1 MSHIL
6 TLSDRTVIQ
15 TLLKVGYSQ
24 KQIAE
29 EVGVAPSTI
38 NYELKRCPK
47 GYYDADQAQ
56 EDCEKKLTHRGRKTL
71 LTENLREFV
80 RGIILEQ
87 RWSFEVIAH
96 ILQMPFKTLYNWLDK
111 GWLDIKREV
120 LPDHGVRYRKSH
132 DGRGQYTG
140 GAKFINQR
148 PDEANLRQE
157 IGHFEVDTILS
168 GKTRGEVLAT
178 FTDRKSRLM
187 IIRRLP
193 GRDSKAMT
201 KAILELNE
209 ELRGLI
215 KSITSDHGK
224 KFAGFKEIEAYGI
237 AHYFA
242 HPYAPHERGT
252 NERLNR
258 ELRLYI
264 PKNQPIESVTDEEL
278 TMISK
283 YLNWRPRKCLGWKTP
298 LQVFFGD
305 LSEKFD

>member
-132 DGRGQYTG
+132 DGRGQYTR
-140 GAKFINQR
+140 GAKFIDQR

-168 GKTRGEVLAT
+168 GKTRGEVLT
-178 FTDRKSRLM
+178 T
-187 IIRRLP
+187 
-193 GRDSKAMT
+193 T
-201 KAILELNE
+201 KAILKLNE

-224 KFAGFKEIEAYGI
+224 EFAGFNFLEAYGI

-305 LSEKFD
+305 LSKKFD

>member
-1 MSHIL
+1 
-6 TLSDRTVIQ
+6 
-15 TLLKVGYSQ
+15 
-24 KQIAE
+24 
-29 EVGVAPSTI
+29 
-38 NYELKRCPK
+38 
-47 GYYDADQAQ
+47 
-56 EDCEKKLTHRGRKTL
+56 
-71 LTENLREFV
+71 
-80 RGIILEQ
+80 
-87 RWSFEVIAH
+87 
-96 ILQMPFKTLYNWLDK
+96 MPFKTLYNWLDK

-120 LPDHGVRYRKSH
+120 LPGHGVRYRKSH
-132 DGRGQYTG
+132 DGRGQYTR

-178 FTDRKSRLM
+178 
-187 IIRRLP
+187 
-193 GRDSKAMT
+193 T
-201 KAILELNE
+201 KAILKLNE

-224 KFAGFKEIEAYGI
+224 EFAGFKEIEACGI

-252 NERLNR
+252 NGRLNR
-258 ELRLYI
+258 ELRLHI
-264 PKNQPIESVTDEEL
+264 PKNQPIESVTNEEL

>member
-1 MSHIL
+1 MVVVSN
-6 TLSDRTVIQ
+6 T
-15 TLLKVGYSQ
+15 
-24 KQIAE
+24 
-29 EVGVAPSTI
+29 
-38 NYELKRCPK
+38 
-47 GYYDADQAQ
+47 
-56 EDCEKKLTHRGRKTL
+56 RG
-71 LTENLREFV
+71 
-80 RGIILEQ
+80 
-87 RWSFEVIAH
+87 S
-96 ILQMPFKTLYNWLDK
+96 
-111 GWLDIKREV
+111 
-120 LPDHGVRYRKSH
+120 
-132 DGRGQYTG
+132 
-140 GAKFINQR
+140 KFINQR
-148 PDEANLRQE
+148 PGEANLRQE

-224 KFAGFKEIEAYGI
+224 EFAGFKEIEAYGI

-258 ELRLYI
+258 ELRLHI

>member
-1 MSHIL
+1 M

-24 KQIAE
+24 KQIAK

-56 EDCEKKLTHRGRKTL
+56 EDCEKKLTRRGRKTL

-132 DGRGQYTG
+132 DGRGQYTR
-140 GAKFINQR
+140 GAKFIDQR

-178 FTDRKSRLM
+178 
-187 IIRRLP
+187 
-193 GRDSKAMT
+193 T
-201 KAILELNE
+201 KAILKLNE

-224 KFAGFKEIEAYGI
+224 EFAGFKEIEACEI

-258 ELRLYI
+258 ELRLHI

>member
-132 DGRGQYTG
+132 DGRGQYTR

-178 FTDRKSRLM
+178 
-187 IIRRLP
+187 
-193 GRDSKAMT
+193 T
-201 KAILELNE
+201 KAILKLNE

-224 KFAGFKEIEAYGI
+224 EFAGFKEIEAYGI

-258 ELRLYI
+258 ELRLHI
-264 PKNQPIESVTDEEL
+264 PKNQPIESVTNEEL

>member
-56 EDCEKKLTHRGRKTL
+56 EDCEKKLTHRGR
-71 LTENLREFV
+71 
-80 RGIILEQ
+80 
-87 RWSFEVIAH
+87 
-96 ILQMPFKTLYNWLDK
+96 
-111 GWLDIKREV
+111 
-120 LPDHGVRYRKSH
+120 
-132 DGRGQYTG
+132 
-140 GAKFINQR
+140 
-148 PDEANLRQE
+148 NLRQE

-224 KFAGFKEIEAYGI
+224 EFAGFKEIEAYGI

-258 ELRLYI
+258 ELRLHI

>member
-96 ILQMPFKTLYNWLDK
+96 ILQMPFKTIYNWLDK

-120 LPDHGVRYRKSH
+120 LPDHGVRYQKSH
-132 DGRGQYTG
+132 DGRGQYTR

-178 FTDRKSRLM
+178 
-187 IIRRLP
+187 
-193 GRDSKAMT
+193 T
-201 KAILELNE
+201 KAILKLNE

-224 KFAGFKEIEAYGI
+224 EFAGFKEIEACGI

-258 ELRLYI
+258 ELRLHI
-264 PKNQPIESVTDEEL
+264 PKNQPIESVTNEEL

-298 LQVFFGD
+298 LQVFFGN
-305 LSEKFD
+305 LS

>member
-38 NYELKRCPK
+38 NYELTRCPK

-71 LTENLREFV
+71 LTEHLREFV

-96 ILQMPFKTLYNWLDK
+96 ILQMSFKTLYNWLDK

-132 DGRGQYTG
+132 DGRGQYTRG
-140 GAKFINQR
+140 EKFINQR

-168 GKTRGEVLAT
+168 GKTRG
-178 FTDRKSRLM
+178 
-187 IIRRLP
+187 
-193 GRDSKAMT
+193 
-201 KAILELNE
+201 
-209 ELRGLI
+209 RGP
-215 KSITSDHGK
+215 S
-224 KFAGFKEIEAYGI
+224 Y
-237 AHYFA
+237 
-242 HPYAPHERGT
+242 
-252 NERLNR
+252 
-258 ELRLYI
+258 LY
-264 PKNQPIESVTDEEL
+264 
-278 TMISK
+278 
-283 YLNWRPRKCLGWKTP
+283 
-298 LQVFFGD
+298 
-305 LSEKFD
+305 

>member
-96 ILQMPFKTLYNWLDK
+96 ILQMPFKTIYNWLDK

-132 DGRGQYTG
+132 DGRGQYTR

-178 FTDRKSRLM
+178 
-187 IIRRLP
+187 
-193 GRDSKAMT
+193 T
-201 KAILELNE
+201 KAILKLNE

-224 KFAGFKEIEAYGI
+224 EFAGFKEIEAYGI

-258 ELRLYI
+258 ELRLHI
-264 PKNQPIESVTDEEL
+264 PKNQLIESVTDEEL

>member
-24 KQIAE
+24 KQIAK

-56 EDCEKKLTHRGRKTL
+56 EDCEKKLTRRGRKTL

-132 DGRGQYTG
+132 DGRGQ
-140 GAKFINQR
+140 
-148 PDEANLRQE
+148 
-157 IGHFEVDTILS
+157 
-168 GKTRGEVLAT
+168 
-178 FTDRKSRLM
+178 
-187 IIRRLP
+187 
-193 GRDSKAMT
+193 
-201 KAILELNE
+201 
-209 ELRGLI
+209 
-215 KSITSDHGK
+215 
-224 KFAGFKEIEAYGI
+224 
-237 AHYFA
+237 
-242 HPYAPHERGT
+242 
-252 NERLNR
+252 
-258 ELRLYI
+258 
-264 PKNQPIESVTDEEL
+264 
-278 TMISK
+278 
-283 YLNWRPRKCLGWKTP
+283 
-298 LQVFFGD
+298 
-305 LSEKFD
+305 